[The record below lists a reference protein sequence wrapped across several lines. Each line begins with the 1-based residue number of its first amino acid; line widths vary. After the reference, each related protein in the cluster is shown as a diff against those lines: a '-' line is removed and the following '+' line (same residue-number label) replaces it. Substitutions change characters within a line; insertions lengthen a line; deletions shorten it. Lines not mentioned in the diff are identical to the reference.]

1 MLEITSRNI
10 LGWLRLISDVY
21 PLEEEDKVLLDRYI
35 NRTDKVRRKKELEE
49 IFGGEEWQV

>member
-21 PLEEEDKVLLDRYI
+21 PLEDEDKMLLDRYI
-35 NRTDKVRRKKELEE
+35 NRTDKMRRKKELEE
-49 IFGGEEWQV
+49 IFGGEEQW